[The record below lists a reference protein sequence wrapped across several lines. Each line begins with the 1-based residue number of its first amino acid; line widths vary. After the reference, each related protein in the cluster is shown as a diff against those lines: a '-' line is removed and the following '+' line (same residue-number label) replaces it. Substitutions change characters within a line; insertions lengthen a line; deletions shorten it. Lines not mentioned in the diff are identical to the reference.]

1 MSKFPNTKG
10 QALMIDL
17 AFAVFIFTL
26 LFAFLYGQWQQ
37 NISSS
42 LSEQAF
48 VELETR
54 ASRAVDSLIASKGIP
69 QDWHLLPLQDVN
81 SLGLAKKKRVLSL
94 EKVSAFAALDY
105 NTSRTLLKLSDLDFY
120 FRLENSKGDLVSKG
134 LVPDYN
140 SESVSL
146 LRIVDYNGVESVVEF
161 AVFRR

>member
-1 MSKFPNTKG
+1 M
-10 QALMIDL
+10 
-17 AFAVFIFTL
+17 
-26 LFAFLYGQWQQ
+26 
-37 NISSS
+37 
-42 LSEQAF
+42 SEQAF

-81 SLGLAKKKRVLSL
+81 SLGLAKKKRVLSM
-94 EKVSAFAALDY
+94 EKVSAFAVLDY
-105 NTSRTLLKLSDLDFY
+105 NASKALLKLSDLDFY
-120 FRLENSKGDLVSKG
+120 FRIENSKGDLVSKG
-134 LVPDYN
+134 VIPDSN